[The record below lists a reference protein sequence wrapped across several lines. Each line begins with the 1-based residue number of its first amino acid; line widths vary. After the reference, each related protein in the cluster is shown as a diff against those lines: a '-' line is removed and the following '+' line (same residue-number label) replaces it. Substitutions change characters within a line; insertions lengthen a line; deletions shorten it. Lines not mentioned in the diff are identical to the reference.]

1 MPSAFAV
8 RHGASHGALFGDF
21 AHPASSGVCLL
32 SRSLGLVSDSPTRR
46 ATCDMHYAR
55 ERLIHGLLHQGA
67 PLTGP
72 LLVLLLGQNLVE
84 RRGQLVYKDA
94 IHGLA

>member
-1 MPSAFAV
+1 MV
-8 RHGASHGALFGDF
+8 RVFGDF
-21 AHPASSGVCLL
+21 AQWTVCLL
-32 SRSLGLVSDSPTRR
+32 RYLGRSDSPTRR

-55 ERLIHGLLHQGA
+55 ERLTHGLLHQGA

>member
-1 MPSAFAV
+1 MARIVAWC
-8 RHGASHGALFGDF
+8 ALFGDF
-21 AHPASSGVCLL
+21 AHGPAQCAVESVSY
-32 SRSLGLVSDSPTRR
+32 LGRSDSPTRR

-55 ERLIHGLLHQGA
+55 ERLTHGLLHQGA